1 MPIPNDTLLL
11 ILAALAACAAITLLL
26 LGLRKRP
33 TRKTPHC
40 PRCQYNLAGLIYE
53 QTGQTNPPCP
63 TCPECGHT
71 ATGPRQLLRLRRRRG
86 IIALALLL
94 FAVAF
99 ASYQG
104 PEVRM
109 QGRWGFVPLS
119 IRVALCQ
126 AVGTEAIPG
135 LTNSL
140 LRALVY
146 SRRVRHWH
154 IRWLA
159 QANPPTIILPDAWL
173 PGIPLR
179 VGINKDTFDFIP
191 FTADSSGTLTNLR
204 KEALLEGDAPSSYP
218 TQWLDL
224 TSGLAR
230 VNSTPS
236 PDAHQLQTEGLSI
249 FNWHSPYAT
258 RTPVQ
263 FVVPL
268 RASLAEIKIPIDTQA
283 SYDTLSAIAPRLVQQ
298 PPSTYWGITTSSAD
312 AGKALPQSTVLAL
325 RLTILRNGNPI
336 AEARWR
342 QRPSESLSIMGTPA
356 PLRAPGSNIWRQV
369 PDVFPALATPLDL
382 DPNDTTLTVRITTD
396 EELALCDFSATHY
409 WRGDVT
415 LPISALFAPTP

>member
-26 LGLRKRP
+26 LGMRKRP

-119 IRVALCQ
+119 LRVAVCR
-126 AVGTEAIPG
+126 AVGTEAIPS
-135 LTNSL
+135 LTESL
-140 LRALVY
+140 VDALQH
-146 SRRVRHWH
+146 SGRVRGWH

-159 QANPPTIILPDAWL
+159 QANPPAIIVPDAWL

-179 VGINKDTFDFIP
+179 LGVNNFTFHFIP
-191 FTADSSGTLTNLR
+191 VNL
-204 KEALLEGDAPSSYP
+204 DPSVTDRFPPSDEFRESDPRYTYY
-218 TQWLDL
+218 TQWTEPTFVLMRISPILD
-224 TSGLAR
+224 
-230 VNSTPS
+230 
-236 PDAHQLQTEGLSI
+236 PDTKQLQTEALGIHNIHNS
-249 FNWHSPYAT
+249 YAPP
-258 RTPVQ
+258 TPVQ
-263 FVVPL
+263 FIIPL
-268 RASLAEIKIPIDTQA
+268 RASLDEIKTPLDPQTAGDALQ
-283 SYDTLSAIAPRLVQQ
+283 TIAPRLVQQ
-298 PPSTYWGITTSSAD
+298 PPTGSWGITTSFAD
-312 AGKALPQSTVLAL
+312 ASKSLPQATALAL
-325 RLTILRNGNPI
+325 RLTILRDGKPI

-342 QRPSESLSIMGTPA
+342 QRPGESLSIMGTPA

-369 PDVFPALATPLDL
+369 PDVFPALATPLEL